1 MLMRSE
7 YRQLNSLRKTMF
19 QSPLRPANLSHSQ
32 VEKLSNHFSYSPLVC
47 DKDSISASQSVATS
61 ADLPRERTL
70 KNRISRHR
78 RVVDNDCFQ
87 SFYTMMP
94 SKLRLAALMIVLACT
109 PTQLQ
114 IPLTPGVDAS
124 ARRMLGSAKPG
135 ATTPLSAADQRW
147 VEKTLASLTLREK
160 IGQLIMPW
168 VGGDYAAVGSPEFE
182 QVRRW
187 VQDDGVGGLVLS
199 IGLPL
204 SYAAKLNELQTRARV
219 PLLIA
224 SDMENGPGMR
234 LGNIYALPSLLPQG
248 GGTMFPPV
256 MALGAIGS
264 DELAYKLGQVLG
276 TEARAIGVHMVFG
289 PVLDVNSNPL
299 NPVINTRSFG
309 ENPLLVSRLALAYIR
324 GARSTGLMST
334 GKHFPGHGDTDIDSH
349 LDLPTIRADRA
360 HLDSVDFPPFR
371 AAIGEGIDAIMT
383 AHIAVV
389 GVEGTDA
396 GPATLSHGFMTGIL
410 RDEMH
415 FGGVLFTDAMT
426 MGGVA
431 KRYGATEPL
440 IMAVEAGAD
449 VLLMPRNVPDAIT
462 TVVDAVKSGRLTES
476 RIDAS
481 VRRILAAKTR
491 AGLRTGRLVDL
502 NAVDRIVGIPEHTK
516 IADEVA
522 ERSITLAQDKMSLVP
537 LAVDSTRKILSITY
551 ADPSDLVAGRA
562 FNSVIAE
569 RLPET
574 QMVQVDSRTTEP
586 EYATLATR
594 ADSAALLLV
603 SVYVSPREFAE
614 SVRTQGGFA
623 QFVEKLALSGKPII
637 VLSFGSPYL
646 LSAFPSVSSYLLA
659 WGGAPISQRAAALAL
674 LGGREINGRL
684 PISLPPSV
692 PFDAG
697 IYRSQTRTHNP

>member
-1 MLMRSE
+1 MS
-7 YRQLNSLRKTMF
+7 S
-19 QSPLRPANLSHSQ
+19 NL
-32 VEKLSNHFSYSPLVC
+32 
-47 DKDSISASQSVATS
+47 T
-61 ADLPRERTL
+61 
-70 KNRISRHR
+70 
-78 RVVDNDCFQ
+78 VVI
-87 SFYTMMP
+87 
-94 SKLRLAALMIVLACT
+94 AAFALACAPAPAT
-109 PTQLQ
+109 IAPT
-114 IPLTPGVDAS
+114 IVPGVDAS
-124 ARRMLGSAKPG
+124 ARRFLGAASPG
-135 ATTPLSAADQRW
+135 AMTPLATADQRW

-168 VGGDYAAVGSPEFE
+168 VGGDYTALGSPEFE
-182 QVRRW
+182 QVRKW

-204 SYAAKLNELQTRARV
+204 SYAAKLNELQVRARI

-256 MALGAIGS
+256 MALGATGS
-264 DELAYKLGQVLG
+264 EDLAYKLGQVLG

-299 NPVINTRSFG
+299 NPIINTRSFG
-309 ENPLLVSRLALAYIR
+309 ENPQLVSRLAKAYIR

-334 GKHFPGHGDTDIDSH
+334 GKHFPGHGDTDVDSH
-349 LDLPTIRADRA
+349 LDLPTIHADRA
-360 HLDSVDFPPFR
+360 HLDSVDLPPFR
-371 AAIGEGIDAIMT
+371 AAVGEGIDAIMT

-389 GVEGTDA
+389 GVEGANA

-440 IMAVEAGAD
+440 IMALEAGAD
-449 VLLMPRNVPDAIT
+449 VLLMPRSVPDAIT
-462 TVVDAVKSGRLTES
+462 TVVNAVQSGRLSES

-481 VRRILAAKTR
+481 VRRILTAKAR

-502 NAVDRIVGIPEHTK
+502 NAVDRIVDIPEHTK

-522 ERSITLAQDKMSLVP
+522 ERSITLALDKTNLVP
-537 LAVDSTRKILSITY
+537 VATDSTRKILSITY
-551 ADPSDLVAGRA
+551 ADPSDLVAGRT
-562 FNSVIAE
+562 FNSVIAV
-569 RLPET
+569 RFPEI
-574 QMVQVDSRTTEP
+574 QMAHVDGRTTDA
-586 EYATLATR
+586 EYATLGAQ

-603 SVYVSPREFAE
+603 SAYVSPREFAG
-614 SVRTQGGFA
+614 SVGTQGGFA
-623 QFVEKLALSGKPII
+623 QLVEKLALSGKPII

-674 LGGREINGRL
+674 LGEREINGRL

-692 PFDAG
+692 PFGAG
-697 IYRSQTRTHNP
+697 IHRYQTQTQNQ

>member
-1 MLMRSE
+1 
-7 YRQLNSLRKTMF
+7 
-19 QSPLRPANLSHSQ
+19 
-32 VEKLSNHFSYSPLVC
+32 
-47 DKDSISASQSVATS
+47 
-61 ADLPRERTL
+61 
-70 KNRISRHR
+70 
-78 RVVDNDCFQ
+78 
-87 SFYTMMP
+87 MP
-94 SKLRLAALMIVLACT
+94 SKLRLAALTIVLACT
-109 PTQLQ
+109 PAQLR
-114 IPLTPGVDAS
+114 IPPTPGVDAS
-124 ARRMLGSAKPG
+124 AQRMLGSANPG

-256 MALGAIGS
+256 MALGATGS
-264 DELAYKLGQVLG
+264 EDLAFKLGQVLG
-276 TEARAIGVHMVFG
+276 TEARAIGVHLAFG

-299 NPVINTRSFG
+299 NPIINTRSFG
-309 ENPLLVSRLALAYIR
+309 ESPELVSRLADAYIR
-324 GARSTGLMST
+324 GARSMGLMTT

-349 LDLPTIRADRA
+349 IDLPTIRGDRA
-360 HLDSVDFPPFR
+360 HLDSVDLPPFR
-371 AAIGEGIDAIMT
+371 AAVGQGIDAIMT

-389 GVEGTDA
+389 GMEGPNA
-396 GPATLSHGFMTGIL
+396 GPATLSHTFMTTIL

-440 IMAVEAGAD
+440 IMALDAGAD
-449 VLLMPRNVPDAIT
+449 VLLMPRSVPEAIE
-462 TVVDAVKSGRLTES
+462 TVAGAVKSGRLSES

-481 VRRILAAKTR
+481 VRRVLTAKAR
-491 AGLRTGRLVDL
+491 AGLRQGRLVDL
-502 NAVDRIVGIPEHTK
+502 NAVDRIVDIPEHTE
-516 IADEVA
+516 IAEEVA
-522 ERSITLAQDKMSLVP
+522 TRSITLAQDKMNLVP
-537 LAVDSTRKILSITY
+537 LARDSTKRILSITY
-551 ADPSDLVAGRA
+551 GDPADLVAGRV
-562 FNSVIAE
+562 FNQLISD
-569 RLPET
+569 RLPRT
-574 QMVQVDSRTTEP
+574 QASRVDARTSEI
-586 EYATLATR
+586 EYLALSAQ
-594 ADSAALLLV
+594 ADSSDLLLV
-603 SVYVSPREFAE
+603 SAYVSPREF
-614 SVRTQGGFA
+614 SGTVGTQAAFSG
-623 QFVEKLALSGKPII
+623 FVEKFALSGKPII
-637 VLSFGSPYL
+637 VISFGSPYL

-659 WGGAPISQRAAALAL
+659 WGGAPVSQRAAALAV
-674 LGGREINGRL
+674 LGEREINGRL
-684 PISLPPSV
+684 PISLPPSLS
-692 PFDAG
+692 FGAG
-697 IYRSQTRTHNP
+697 IHRAPTGM

>member
-1 MLMRSE
+1 MRIA
-7 YRQLNSLRKTMF
+7 L
-19 QSPLRPANLSHSQ
+19 PALA
-32 VEKLSNHFSYSPLVC
+32 
-47 DKDSISASQSVATS
+47 IAIAVAC
-61 ADLPRERTL
+61 APP
-70 KNRISRHR
+70 
-78 RVVDNDCFQ
+78 
-87 SFYTMMP
+87 P
-94 SKLRLAALMIVLACT
+94 STIQPTIV
-109 PTQLQ
+109 
-114 IPLTPGVDAS
+114 PGVDAS
-124 ARRMLGSAKPG
+124 ARRMLGPATPG
-135 ATTPLSAADQRW
+135 ATAPLAAADRRW
-147 VEKTLASLTLREK
+147 VESTLASLSLREK
-160 IGQLIMPW
+160 VAQLIMPW

-187 VQDDGVGGLVLS
+187 VQDDRVGGLVLS

-204 SYAAKLNELQTRARV
+204 SYAAKLNELQARARV

-248 GGTMFPPV
+248 GGTTFPPV
-256 MALGAIGS
+256 MALGAAGS
-264 DELAYKLGQVLG
+264 EDLAYKLGQVLG

-299 NPVINTRSFG
+299 NPIINTRSFG
-309 ENPLLVSRLALAYIR
+309 ENPALVSRLATAYIR

-334 GKHFPGHGDTDIDSH
+334 GKHFPGHGDTDVDSH

-371 AAIGEGIDAIMT
+371 TAVAEGIDAIMT

-389 GVEGTDA
+389 GVEGDTA
-396 GPATLSHGFMTGIL
+396 GPATLSHRFMTDVL

-440 IMAVEAGAD
+440 IKALEAGAD
-449 VLLMPRNVPDAIT
+449 VLLMPRDVTNAIT
-462 TVVDAVKSGRLTES
+462 TVTEAVHSGRLTEA

-481 VRRILAAKTR
+481 VRRILTAKAR

-502 NAVDRIVGIPEHTK
+502 NAVDRIVDIPEHTK
-516 IADEVA
+516 IAEEVA
-522 ERSITLAQDKMSLVP
+522 ARSITLAQDKMNLVP
-537 LAVDSTRKILSITY
+537 LRSASAGGTSVVDSSTRILSITY
-551 ADPSDLVAGRA
+551 ADASDLVAGRT
-562 FNSVIAE
+562 FNSVIDD
-569 RLPET
+569 RIPGT
-574 QMVQVDSRTTEP
+574 RTVRVDNRTTDA
-586 EYATLATR
+586 EYAALTAQ
-594 ADSAALLLV
+594 ADSASLLLV
-603 SVYVSPREFAE
+603 SAYVSPREFAG
-614 SVRTQGGFA
+614 SVGTQGAFS

-674 LGGREINGRL
+674 VGEREINGKL
-684 PISLPPSV
+684 PISLPPTLQ
-692 PFDAG
+692 FGAG
-697 IYRSQTRTHNP
+697 INRSQTLNQAR

>member
-1 MLMRSE
+1 MRIA
-7 YRQLNSLRKTMF
+7 L
-19 QSPLRPANLSHSQ
+19 PALATA
-32 VEKLSNHFSYSPLVC
+32 
-47 DKDSISASQSVATS
+47 IAVAC
-61 ADLPRERTL
+61 APP
-70 KNRISRHR
+70 
-78 RVVDNDCFQ
+78 
-87 SFYTMMP
+87 P
-94 SKLRLAALMIVLACT
+94 STIQPTIV
-109 PTQLQ
+109 
-114 IPLTPGVDAS
+114 PGVDAS
-124 ARRMLGSAKPG
+124 ARRMLGPATPG
-135 ATTPLSAADQRW
+135 ATAPLAAADRRW
-147 VEKTLASLTLREK
+147 VESTLASLSLREK
-160 IGQLIMPW
+160 VAQLIMPW

-187 VQDDGVGGLVLS
+187 VQDDRVGGLVLS

-204 SYAAKLNELQTRARV
+204 SYAAKLNELQARARV

-248 GGTMFPPV
+248 GGTTFPPV
-256 MALGAIGS
+256 MALGAAGS
-264 DELAYKLGQVLG
+264 EDLAYKLGQVLG

-299 NPVINTRSFG
+299 NPIINTRSFG
-309 ENPLLVSRLALAYIR
+309 ENPALVSRLATAYIR

-334 GKHFPGHGDTDIDSH
+334 GKHFPGHGDTDVDSH

-371 AAIGEGIDAIMT
+371 TAVAEGIDAIMT

-389 GVEGTDA
+389 GVEGDTA
-396 GPATLSHGFMTGIL
+396 GPATLSHRFMTDVL

-440 IMAVEAGAD
+440 IKALEAGAD
-449 VLLMPRNVPDAIT
+449 VLLMPRDVTNAIT
-462 TVVDAVKSGRLTES
+462 TVTEAVHSGRLTEA

-481 VRRILAAKTR
+481 VRRILTAKAR

-502 NAVDRIVGIPEHTK
+502 NAVDRIVDIPEHTK
-516 IADEVA
+516 IAEEVA
-522 ERSITLAQDKMSLVP
+522 ARSITLAQDKMNLVP
-537 LAVDSTRKILSITY
+537 LRSASAGGTSVVDSSTRILSITY
-551 ADPSDLVAGRA
+551 ADASDLVAGRT
-562 FNSVIAE
+562 FNSVIE
-569 RLPET
+569 NRIPGT
-574 QMVQVDSRTTEP
+574 RTVRVDNRTTDA
-586 EYATLATR
+586 EYAALTAQ
-594 ADSAALLLV
+594 ADSASLLLV
-603 SVYVSPREFAE
+603 SAYVSPREFAG
-614 SVRTQGGFA
+614 SVGTQGAFS

-674 LGGREINGRL
+674 VGEREINGKL
-684 PISLPPSV
+684 PISLPPTLQ
-692 PFDAG
+692 FGAG
-697 IYRSQTRTHNP
+697 INRSQTLNQAR